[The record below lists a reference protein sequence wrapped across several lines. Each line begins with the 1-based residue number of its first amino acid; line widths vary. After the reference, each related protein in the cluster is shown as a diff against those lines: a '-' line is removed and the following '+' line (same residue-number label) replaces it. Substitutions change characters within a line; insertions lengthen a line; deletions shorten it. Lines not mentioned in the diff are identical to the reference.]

1 MFAKSAR
8 KQELYAAP
16 SWAIASVA
24 WAVSFGSAGTI
35 SRTRR
40 DSVRWF
46 AAVWHAVTV
55 PRTSPAEAV
64 WPIAP
69 MSSWIFWSW
78 GFRLRGPGDKLVI
91 RGDGRRGRFRRP
103 RRDRT
108 VLRAA
113 AGRSQGD
120 DDWDHPEPSLHRLPF
135 RSGRSLRPYTDT
147 SPALVPALKLAH
159 VLVARRGFGSD
170 TWSGRGG
177 SALAALGLWRRS
189 KRPAN
194 GWAGSQVPR
203 VRACDCPS
211 HARARGLRP
220 GSEQVGL
227 PFGRYHSDRRPH
239 RLTPSWWMARPLAG
253 WARAGS
259 LRPGSNTSLA
269 PLVSATHQVDHRR
282 VGEIVPDDGPEA
294 A

>member
-1 MFAKSAR
+1 MSCTPARRAFGGHHHSAPSRAMTGRMVTANSLRSRFMFAKSAR

-16 SWAIASVA
+16 SWSIASVA

-91 RGDGRRGRFRRP
+91 RRDGRRGRRRP

-120 DDWDHPEPSLHRLPF
+120 DDWDHPEPSLHRLPS
-135 RSGRSLRPYTDT
+135 RSGRSLRAP
-147 SPALVPALKLAH
+147 PCLH
-159 VLVARRGFGSD
+159 VRSSRPGMHVARGPLK
-170 TWSGRGG
+170 SGRIVSRFVNYGRQ
-177 SALAALGLWRRS
+177 GL
-189 KRPAN
+189 
-194 GWAGSQVPR
+194 
-203 VRACDCPS
+203 
-211 HARARGLRP
+211 
-220 GSEQVGL
+220 
-227 PFGRYHSDRRPH
+227 
-239 RLTPSWWMARPLAG
+239 
-253 WARAGS
+253 
-259 LRPGSNTSLA
+259 
-269 PLVSATHQVDHRR
+269 
-282 VGEIVPDDGPEA
+282 
-294 A
+294 